1 MRFGPPD
8 VNNFD
13 YVKEKKNDGL
23 MLRDHEGELCG
34 RELDPQGFSG
44 NGLFSKP
51 LTGTTH
57 YPQRK
62 KNPVGQKCIGNER
75 SWVEQPKFRNFG
87 GLCTA
92 HRCGIHW
99 SEIDMLQA
107 YNNGAGAAT
116 TISPFRP
123 HV

>member
-1 MRFGPPD
+1 
-8 VNNFD
+8 
-13 YVKEKKNDGL
+13 

-62 KNPVGQKCIGNER
+62 KNPVGQKCIGNKR

-99 SEIDMLQA
+99 SEIEMLQA
-107 YNNGAGAAT
+107 YKNGAGAAT

-123 HV
+123 YV